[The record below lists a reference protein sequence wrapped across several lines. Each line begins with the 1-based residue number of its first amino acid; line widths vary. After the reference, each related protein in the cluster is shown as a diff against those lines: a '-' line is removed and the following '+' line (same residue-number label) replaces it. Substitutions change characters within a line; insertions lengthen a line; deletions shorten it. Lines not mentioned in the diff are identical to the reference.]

1 MADLLNTT
9 AEFTYSYTDNFTG
22 SLQYDFV
29 LAAFGSSSANIVSMS
44 ITAAALGAV
53 TADAAFYSHV
63 TDTQTAAQAY
73 ATTFDVGYSTT
84 AAASSTYTKSST
96 SLTSGAG
103 GPAETSE
110 GYGTLELGGVFLTA
124 TGDSV
129 TFKGMDNTLVLDS
142 PGAATTLPLAGFN
155 QAGDQVVLNGVVDLN
170 ATILGYSNGILS
182 FRNNGTTYSLNIAG
196 GTSASNFTL
205 ASGAVVE
212 GGNASTYA
220 TDLVIDYVPCFLRG
234 TMIATPTGEVAVEA
248 LRRGDLVTALEGD
261 GPTARPVTWVGSS
274 LMRVSEQADPD
285 AALPVRIVRH
295 AFAMNVPHRDLLVTP
310 EHCILTEAGLVPA
323 RMLVNGASVLIDR
336 SLSEYE
342 YYHVELERHGILLS
356 EGLSTESYL
365 DGGNRA
371 TFHRGAGLAVPGA
384 RSATAAPL
392 AVARDAVEPI
402 WTRLA
407 ERARNLGL
415 VVARPAVPVTDQPDL
430 RLLLDDG
437 CLLAACWHDQRRH
450 MFHVPRGARPT
461 RLLSRAAVPAEAVG
475 PFVDDRRKLG
485 IAVEKLVLWTGLR
498 EQVLPASGLAT
509 SGWHGSEG
517 GVRWTDGNASLDLP
531 PAGDETFLDVH
542 VAATMIYP
550 DDLRLAA

>member
-29 LAAFGSSSANIVSMS
+29 LAAFGSSSANIVSLS

-103 GPAETSE
+103 GPAATSE

-261 GPTARPVTWVGSS
+261 GPVARPVTWVGSS
-274 LMRVSEQADPD
+274 LMRVGEAGRSRRRPA
-285 AALPVRIVRH
+285 R
-295 AFAMNVPHRDLLVTP
+295 PHR
-310 EHCILTEAGLVPA
+310 PA
-323 RMLVNGASVLIDR
+323 RLR
-336 SLSEYE
+336 
-342 YYHVELERHGILLS
+342 HER
-356 EGLSTESYL
+356 
-365 DGGNRA
+365 
-371 TFHRGAGLAVPGA
+371 
-384 RSATAAPL
+384 AAP
-392 AVARDAVEPI
+392 
-402 WTRLA
+402 
-407 ERARNLGL
+407 G
-415 VVARPAVPVTDQPDL
+415 
-430 RLLLDDG
+430 
-437 CLLAACWHDQRRH
+437 
-450 MFHVPRGARPT
+450 
-461 RLLSRAAVPAEAVG
+461 
-475 PFVDDRRKLG
+475 
-485 IAVEKLVLWTGLR
+485 
-498 EQVLPASGLAT
+498 
-509 SGWHGSEG
+509 
-517 GVRWTDGNASLDLP
+517 
-531 PAGDETFLDVH
+531 PAGDAGALHPHRGRPGAGAHAGQRRLGADRPQPRRIRVLPCRARAARHPAVRGTEHGELPGWRQPRDVPPQRR
-542 VAATMIYP
+542 ARGAWRPKARSRPRWRWRGMRWSRSGP
-550 DDLRLAA
+550 GSPNAR